1 MGIEERKERDRKMRR
16 EQIQQAALEL
26 FNLKGFAAVKMIDIS
41 EQSELSIA
49 TLYLY
54 YKSKDDLYASLIEI
68 ALEDLLGQVH
78 AIHEN
83 KKLSP
88 KSKILGF
95 KDALYRTYQAHPT
108 ILNIVIHVQLYDTL
122 TAINVDILD
131 RLNDLGKQ
139 ILKMF
144 TDTFNEGVRQG
155 KFKRGK
161 AIAHADILWSI
172 FIGLYLFEESKRR
185 LNPGKN
191 FFKATLDRA
200 YNIFCE
206 GIAKTPATL
215 PES

>member
-1 MGIEERKERDRKMRR
+1 MRR

-26 FNLKGFAAVKMIDIS
+26 FTLKGFAAVKMVDIS

-68 ALEDLLGQVH
+68 ALEDLHTQVG
-78 AIHEN
+78 AIYEN

-88 KSKILGF
+88 KSKILAF
-95 KDALYRTYQAHPT
+95 KDALYQTYQRHPT

-122 TAINVDILD
+122 TAINPDILD

-144 TDTFNEGVRQG
+144 TDTFNDGVRNG

-161 AIAHADILWSI
+161 AIAHADILWST

-185 LNPGKN
+185 LNPKKD

-200 YNIFCE
+200 YKIICD
-206 GIAKTPATL
+206 GIARTAQAL

>member
-26 FNLKGFAAVKMIDIS
+26 FTLKGFAAVKMVDIS

-68 ALEDLLGQVH
+68 ALEDLHTQVG
-78 AIHEN
+78 AIYEN

-88 KSKILGF
+88 KSKILAF
-95 KDALYRTYQAHPT
+95 KDALYQTYQRHPT

-122 TAINVDILD
+122 TAINPDILD

-144 TDTFNEGVRQG
+144 TDTFNDGVRNG

-161 AIAHADILWSI
+161 AIAHADILWST

-185 LNPGKN
+185 LNPKKD

-200 YNIFCE
+200 YKIICD
-206 GIAKTPATL
+206 GIARTAQAL

>member
-26 FNLKGFAAVKMIDIS
+26 FTLKGFAAVKMVDIS

-68 ALEDLLGQVH
+68 ALEDLHAQVG
-78 AIHEN
+78 AIYEN

-88 KSKILGF
+88 KSKILAF
-95 KDALYRTYQAHPT
+95 KDALYQTYQRHPT

-122 TAINVDILD
+122 TAINPDILD
-131 RLNDLGKQ
+131 RLNELGKQ

-144 TDTFNEGVRQG
+144 TDTFNDGVRNG

-161 AIAHADILWSI
+161 AIAHADILWST

-185 LNPGKN
+185 LNPKKD

-200 YNIFCE
+200 YKIICD
-206 GIAKTPATL
+206 GIARTVQAL